1 MFWFIARL
9 RKLQLHLRFTSSIFV
24 CSRSYLSQTISLL
37 NLYFRS
43 REEEEHW
50 SMLREEAVD
59 ILSLAS
65 PLNVTYFLSQEGSAS
80 NTFTTSCEQVN
91 ISTQWLGN
99 MKW

>member
-1 MFWFIARL
+1 
-9 RKLQLHLRFTSSIFV
+9 
-24 CSRSYLSQTISLL
+24 
-37 NLYFRS
+37 
-43 REEEEHW
+43 
-50 SMLREEAVD
+50 MLREEAVD